1 MEQKS
6 LRLLGG
12 IFVTEESDL
21 FGLSLRFQL
30 AHADGLG
37 LAVLGKSVY
46 ALNGEEGVLALSGKV
61 VA

>member
-1 MEQKS
+1 M
-6 LRLLGG
+6 LGG
-12 IFVTEESDL
+12 IFDTEEFDL
-21 FGLSLRFQL
+21 FGLGLGFGL
-30 AHADGLG
+30 AHANGLG

>member
-1 MEQKS
+1 MA
-6 LRLLGG
+6 
-12 IFVTEESDL
+12 ESDL
-21 FGLSLRFQL
+21 FGFGLGFQL

-37 LAVLGKSVY
+37 LAVLSKSVY